1 MAPPGPG
8 TYRYASVMASNWN
21 ARSSSWRT
29 LHTHGV
35 SISLAPTLLSGMTF
49 RWRRTISGTYIGVL
63 GTHAIELCEGASGNL
78 SWRTNKNDATSA
90 EALLRAHLRLD
101 SKFCAY
107 RHAHWQPSAD
117 DMAAEDRGLAE
128 FRIAA
133 ATLPG
138 VRVVRVLDLL
148 ECVIAFMGSAN
159 NNIKRNM
166 QMLESLCAAFP
177 TNKVACDP
185 DGNDCFRFPT
195 LEQLSTLSED
205 VLWSLGW
212 GYRAPRLFRLV
223 RELLDL
229 GGDSYLAKVSSLK
242 DNVAARA
249 ALTRLSGVGRK
260 VADCV
265 LLFGYGADSVVPVDT
280 HCFQLA
286 QRFLLPAE
294 AIKGKR
300 LNAAI
305 YDAIVTQWQT
315 TFGAKAG
322 HAFMVLFVLE
332 LADFRKAA
340 AAKAAV
346 ADAHAEEVL
355 DQETAAA
362 AMSTPARRKQRRH
375 LSTSHEAACETPRKV
390 QQTRRRN
397 FTAAAASPYFSQR
410 DARREPEP

>member
-1 MAPPGPG
+1 M
-8 TYRYASVMASNWN
+8 SSSWN
-21 ARSSSWRT
+21 ARSSSWRP
-29 LHTHGV
+29 LHTNGV
-35 SISLAPTLLSGMTF
+35 SIALAPTLLSGMTF
-49 RWRRTISGTYIGVL
+49 RWKRTVSGTFIGVL
-63 GTHAIELCEGASGNL
+63 GTHAIELCEGTSGNL
-78 SWRTNKNDATSA
+78 SWRCTNNDDVTSA
-90 EALLRAHLRLD
+90 DALLRAHLRLD

-107 RHAHWQPSAD
+107 RHAHWQPPAD
-117 DMAAEDRGLAE
+117 EMATEDRGLAE

-133 ATLPG
+133 VTLPG

-195 LEQLSTLSED
+195 LEQLSTLSEE

-212 GYRAPRLFRLV
+212 GYRAPRLFHLV

-242 DNVAARA
+242 DNVAAARA

-294 AIKGKR
+294 AIEGKR
-300 LNAAI
+300 LNAAV

-340 AAKAAV
+340 AAKAAAAEAAAAEAAV
-346 ADAHAEEVL
+346 AEAHAEEVL
-355 DQETAAA
+355 DEETAAV

-375 LSTSHEAACETPRKV
+375 LSPSHEAACQTPRKV

-397 FTAAAASPYFSQR
+397 FTAAAASPYFSR
-410 DARREPEP
+410 RGMRREPEP

>member
-1 MAPPGPG
+1 
-8 TYRYASVMASNWN
+8 
-21 ARSSSWRT
+21 
-29 LHTHGV
+29 
-35 SISLAPTLLSGMTF
+35 MTF
-49 RWRRTISGTYIGVL
+49 RWKRTVSGTFIGVL

-78 SWRTNKNDATSA
+78 SWRTNKNDATSSA

-195 LEQLSTLSED
+195 LEQLSTLSEE

-212 GYRAPRLFRLV
+212 GYRAPRLFHLV

-242 DNVAARA
+242 DNVAAARA

-294 AIKGKR
+294 AIEGKR
-300 LNAAI
+300 LNAAV

-340 AAKAAV
+340 AAKAAAAEAAAAGAAV
-346 ADAHAEEVL
+346 AEAHAEEVL
-355 DQETAAA
+355 DEETAAV
-362 AMSTPARRKQRRH
+362 AMSTPARRKQRHH
-375 LSTSHEAACETPRKV
+375 LSTSHEAACQTPRKSTRKV

-397 FTAAAASPYFSQR
+397 FTAAAASPYFSR
-410 DARREPEP
+410 RVARREPEP